1 MKSAEGEDLVLF
13 LFCFGPGDGVLML
26 MLMLCAPSGWSFLS
40 AAALGTNSF
49 GVLLLSKASRN

>member
-26 MLMLCAPSGWSFLS
+26 TLCAPSGRSFLS

>member
-26 MLMLCAPSGWSFLS
+26 VLMLCAPSDRSFLN

>member
-26 MLMLCAPSGWSFLS
+26 VLCAPSDRSFLS
-40 AAALGTNSF
+40 AVALGTNSF